1 MQGRLEGTG
10 AVCGSLSLKSVSFT
24 GVVCE
29 HLASHLAHLH
39 LPCTYLLLRREQL
52 GAGGDGVLGALPTIH
67 TSVAE
72 GGALKQLRPALDT
85 LAGEGR
91 RRAGLTPQYV
101 VLIRC

>member
-1 MQGRLEGTG
+1 MKAPGLFEAASR
-10 AVCGSLSLKSVSFT
+10 AKVCLSDEL
-24 GVVCE
+24 VCE

-39 LPCTYLLLRREQL
+39 LPCTYLPLHREQL

-91 RRAGLTPQYV
+91 GVQG
-101 VLIRC
+101 